1 MTAEQAIR
9 MTNEFKGAVIEL
21 NTMQNSG
28 IVFSNAEIQQQ
39 AERVAV
45 LEASMRTALLHVA

>member
-28 IVFSNAEIQQQ
+28 NVFSNAEIQQQ

-45 LEASMRTALLHVA
+45 LEASMRTALLHAA